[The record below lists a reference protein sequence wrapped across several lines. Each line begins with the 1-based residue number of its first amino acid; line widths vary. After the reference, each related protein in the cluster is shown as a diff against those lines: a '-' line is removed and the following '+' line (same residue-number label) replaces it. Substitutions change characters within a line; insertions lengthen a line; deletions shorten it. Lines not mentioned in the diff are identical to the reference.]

1 MKDRNHYCGILPK
14 ILSYNTN
21 IMQLELKQVPCICI
35 FKQFLFQRKFNDI
48 LIYYFNEAVCNA
60 QIIGQWWLWSILSLC
75 KYLFLVMN
83 VCFPFILKKL
93 ESPIQTND
101 WHIPYPLSQREG
113 YHTALQSIII
123 SLSLMYQSAINLSL
137 IDEMVFEHCS
147 LYSQNTTLRNNFGSI
162 WKFCPPSFWH
172 HD

>member
-1 MKDRNHYCGILPK
+1 M
-14 ILSYNTN
+14 
-21 IMQLELKQVPCICI
+21 
-35 FKQFLFQRKFNDI
+35 
-48 LIYYFNEAVCNA
+48 IYYFNEAVCNA

-113 YHTALQSIII
+113 YHTAMQSIILFI
-123 SLSLMYQSAINLSL
+123 PYVQKCNKSIIDWWDGLWTLQSVFSEYNSQKQLWKYLKVLSSFFLTSWLILNKLFLS
-137 IDEMVFEHCS
+137 FF
-147 LYSQNTTLRNNFGSI
+147 Y
-162 WKFCPPSFWH
+162 W
-172 HD
+172 

>member
-1 MKDRNHYCGILPK
+1 M
-14 ILSYNTN
+14 
-21 IMQLELKQVPCICI
+21 
-35 FKQFLFQRKFNDI
+35 

-101 WHIPYPLSQREG
+101 WHIPYPLAWREG

-123 SLSLMYQSAINLSL
+123 SLSLCHQEVHHVQKCKNLSL
-137 IDEMVFEHCS
+137 MRWSLNIAVCILRIQLSETTLEVFES
-147 LYSQNTTLRNNFGSI
+147 FVLLLSDIMTNFE
-162 WKFCPPSFWH
+162 
-172 HD
+172 